1 MNTASPAPGREPLE
15 QGFQLGEL
23 SIDPRAGEVTG
34 PGGREKLDPKVMDVL
49 VMLAQSAGQVVLR
62 EDLLA
67 RIWPNTIVTDDA
79 LSRCIYELRRQLTL
93 AGGDERYRAMLET
106 VPKRGYRLNGEITLP
121 SPAVVAPT
129 LAAGAAPPV
138 ANPPASERRRRRHVP
153 AIVAGAAILL
163 VLLAA
168 LGRQLATPGA
178 RSAPQPSGQSSVA
191 VLPFVDMSAAQD
203 QAYLAD
209 GIAEDVRSRLA
220 QSKDLR
226 VISRS
231 SSFLFRERPADV
243 RDIADKLDVTHVLEG
258 SVRRSGDRLRIT
270 AQLIAATDSSH
281 VWSMRFDRTAGD
293 IFAIQD
299 EISVQVTRALE
310 VSLSPG
316 AMERM
321 RRRGT
326 TNLEAYLEF
335 LQGHAL
341 LATHRVNDAKGA
353 LARFQ
358 QAVALDP
365 RFATGYLGVAEAALF
380 AAEFEITDD
389 RQRRFDT
396 ARRRGELLVERALAI
411 DPEHGDA
418 YLQRAHLAA
427 YENLASAERDFRRG
441 LELSPNSAEGY
452 AGLAEVLYASL
463 PRRDEALELLD
474 RARKLDPLEPAYDVR
489 KAVYLYDERSDPE
502 AARELLVDVVARY
515 PRYAPAVA
523 RLCESNFLVG
533 DIAEAIGYCEE
544 ALALDPLLEESRR
557 FLIHQYLLLGR
568 PDTAGLLVGAA
579 GEEPT
584 LRSIPIL
591 IDRRDWVRA
600 GEVAYRALETRTTS
614 PSARWYACSA
624 IRMHARTTGDYARAV
639 AALEAESGITWN
651 ANGNPLVPDQPTGVR
666 DPAIALADVL
676 IQSGQDGRGRRLLEA
691 ILARMRH
698 ETGELG
704 RPEYWYVHFH
714 PAALAMNGEG
724 DAAIAMLERS
734 MAQRAKP
741 VIAWWQLF
749 EIEPAFAPLRADPR
763 FEAFSAKVRAH
774 IAAERDELERLRAE
788 GRLPERST
796 GQQSGGSPSVPAM
809 QTTVASGNLG

>member
-1 MNTASPAPGREPLE
+1 
-15 QGFQLGEL
+15 
-23 SIDPRAGEVTG
+23 
-34 PGGREKLDPKVMDVL
+34 
-49 VMLAQSAGQVVLR
+49 
-62 EDLLA
+62 
-67 RIWPNTIVTDDA
+67 
-79 LSRCIYELRRQLTL
+79 
-93 AGGDERYRAMLET
+93 
-106 VPKRGYRLNGEITLP
+106 
-121 SPAVVAPT
+121 
-129 LAAGAAPPV
+129 
-138 ANPPASERRRRRHVP
+138 
-153 AIVAGAAILL
+153 
-163 VLLAA
+163 
-168 LGRQLATPGA
+168 
-178 RSAPQPSGQSSVA
+178 
-191 VLPFVDMSAAQD
+191 
-203 QAYLAD
+203 
-209 GIAEDVRSRLA
+209 
-220 QSKDLR
+220 
-226 VISRS
+226 
-231 SSFLFRERPADV
+231 
-243 RDIADKLDVTHVLEG
+243 
-258 SVRRSGDRLRIT
+258 
-270 AQLIAATDSSH
+270 
-281 VWSMRFDRTAGD
+281 MRFDRTAGD

-310 VSLSPG
+310 VSLTPG

-341 LATHRVNDAKGA
+341 LATHRIKDAKAA

-365 RFATGYLGVAEAALF
+365 KFASAYLGIAEAALF

-396 ARRRGELLVERALAI
+396 ARRRGELLVEKALAI
-411 DPEHGDA
+411 DPEHGEA
-418 YLQRAHLAA
+418 YLQRAHLEA

-441 LELSPNSAEGY
+441 LELSPNSAEGH

-463 PRRDEALELLD
+463 PRRGEALELLE

-489 KAVYLYDERSDPE
+489 MAVYLYDERSDPE
-502 AARELLVDVVARY
+502 AARELLVDVVARH

-533 DIAEAIGYCEE
+533 DVAEAIRHCEE

-568 PDTAGLLVGAA
+568 PEIAELLVGNT
-579 GEEPT
+579 GDEPD

-600 GEVAYRALETRTTS
+600 GEVAYRALQQRTTS

-624 IRMHARTTGDYARAV
+624 IRMHARTTGDYTRAA
-639 AALEAESGITWN
+639 AALEAESGITWD
-651 ANGNPLVPDQPTGVR
+651 ANGNPVIPDQPTGVR

-676 IQSGQDGRGRRLLEA
+676 IQAGQEKRGRRLLAA

-704 RPEYWYVHFH
+704 RAEYWYVHFH
-714 PAALAMNGEG
+714 PAALAMNGER
-724 DAAIAMLERS
+724 DAAIDMLERS
-734 MAQRAKP
+734 MAQSAKP

-749 EIEPAFAPLRADPR
+749 EIEPAFATLREDPR
-763 FEAFSAKVRAH
+763 FEAFRAKVRAH
-774 IAAERDELERLRAE
+774 IAAQRRELERLRAD
-788 GRLPERST
+788 GLLPDRPAR
-796 GQQSGGSPSVPAM
+796 QQSGGSSSAPAM
-809 QTTVASGNLG
+809 HTTVASGNFG